1 MRSYNG
7 PRNNNNCKTSTSQ
20 QQQRQKLAD
29 EDHVKK
35 ETSDDIPNPI
45 LGELGPPPGPD
56 LDLSGKVVLGRS
68 SIIGILITVCP
79 VALFRVKHLSHFGIM
94 PSLPIT

>member
-1 MRSYNG
+1 MRSYHG
-7 PRNNNNCKTSTSQ
+7 PRSNNNCKTSTSQ
-20 QQQRQKLAD
+20 QQQKLAD

-56 LDLSGKVVLGRS
+56 LDLSGKGR
-68 SIIGILITVCP
+68 V
-79 VALFRVKHLSHFGIM
+79 
-94 PSLPIT
+94 